1 MLDMYDFDNNIWLC
15 HSYGGQCYNYTAFV
29 SVKEF
34 VRFYFPNNYF
44 DMATSYRIN
53 LCSERN
59 QSVFLLSPYFTCPL
73 PVILFDQLY
82 SSNN

>member
-1 MLDMYDFDNNIWLC
+1 MLDLYDFDNDIWLC

-53 LCSERN
+53 CVQREIK
-59 QSVFLLSPYFTCPL
+59 VYFYCPRTL
-73 PVILFDQLY
+73 HAL
-82 SSNN
+82 